1 MKIAELQLWYA
12 KRKADELHEK
22 YKERFFVVPD
32 EKDKL
37 IIINRK
43 SFRGYKRRGQIN
55 KEVRM
60 FDIIRECFYMT
71 PTRDSDKIVEKKSD
85 EVPTDVKAMI
95 PKTVKG
101 TISQGKKDPNK
112 MSMSE
117 YWRVLIIAL
126 NYRKPKRYKQY
137 LVLWMSAYLIVD

>member
-1 MKIAELQLWYA
+1 MKYIRMKIAELQLWYA

-32 EKDKL
+32 ENDKL

-71 PTRDSDKIVEKKSD
+71 PTRDNIPVDDRIIKRKKLMWLEYKS
-85 EVPTDVKAMI
+85 
-95 PKTVKG
+95 KG
-101 TISQGKKDPNK
+101 
-112 MSMSE
+112 
-117 YWRVLIIAL
+117 
-126 NYRKPKRYKQY
+126 KR
-137 LVLWMSAYLIVD
+137 